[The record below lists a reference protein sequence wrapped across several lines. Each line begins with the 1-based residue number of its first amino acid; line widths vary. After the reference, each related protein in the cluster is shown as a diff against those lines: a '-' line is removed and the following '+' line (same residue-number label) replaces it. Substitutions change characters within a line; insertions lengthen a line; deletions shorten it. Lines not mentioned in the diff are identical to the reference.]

1 MRPRFSLTFVLVL
14 CLAAPITGSAQE
26 DEPSLGDLA
35 RTMRKNKSAQ
45 PQQDRPIIDN
55 ENLAQAMEDVK
66 KLKPENRLVFSLDK
80 QGNGFKVSSPDVTC
94 SLSFNAR
101 AASLLIRP
109 VLLEDVPVSELLKLD
124 GPASIQDDT
133 LQLEVD
139 NNTDWELRE
148 ITVGLTLERKPGD
161 NAELAASA
169 RVLPAAAGFAPPALE
184 KHSDVTVLYHLKGTA
199 KPFSKTNFRE
209 NIGITP
215 GPDQDWRWS
224 IVEAKGIRP
233 ANSPAPEQP
242 VMAQDDQSVTP
253 QGSPDSQLPSE
264 PLPNAASMPIPNPT
278 PPDNSA
284 TPPTKAS
291 TPPSKSLMPAS
302 SAPDSSKPSPSKPQ

>member
-1 MRPRFSLTFVLVL
+1 MRPWFSLTLLFAL
-14 CLAAPITGSAQE
+14 CLAFPFAAAQE
-26 DEPSLGDLA
+26 DQPSLGDLA
-35 RTMRKNKSAQ
+35 RTLRKSKAEQ
-45 PQQDRPIIDN
+45 TQERPVIDN
-55 ENLAQAMEDVK
+55 ENLVQAMEDVK
-66 KLKPENRLVFSLDK
+66 KLKPENRLVFSLDQ

-101 AASLLIRP
+101 AASLLIKP
-109 VLLEDVPVSELLKLD
+109 VLVEDVPIGELLKLD

-139 NNTDWELRE
+139 NNTEWELRE
-148 ITVGLTLERKPGD
+148 ITVGLTLERKPGE

-169 RVLPAAAGFAPPALE
+169 RVIPAAGGFVPPTLE

-199 KPFSKTNFRE
+199 KPFSKTAFRE

-233 ANSPAPEQP
+233 ANSPAPEHPVADQADETATKQP
-242 VMAQDDQSVTP
+242 L
-253 QGSPDSQLPSE
+253 PDSP
-264 PLPNAASMPIPNPT
+264 PAAAPPT
-278 PPDNSA
+278 NTAPPANSA
-284 TPPTKAS
+284 
-291 TPPSKSLMPAS
+291 MPAS
-302 SAPDSSKPSPSKPQ
+302 KQVAPTNATPDPGKSSASNPQ

>member
-1 MRPRFSLTFVLVL
+1 MRSRFSLAFVLAL
-14 CLAAPITGSAQE
+14 CLAAPIAAFAQE

-35 RTMRKNKSAQ
+35 RTVRKNKTAQ

-101 AASLLIRP
+101 AASLLIKP

-133 LQLEVD
+133 LQLEVN

-148 ITVGLTLERKPGD
+148 ITVGLTLERKPGE

-169 RVLPAAAGFAPPALE
+169 RIVPAATGFAPPALE
-184 KHSDVTVLYHLKGTA
+184 KYSDVTVLYHLKGTA
-199 KPFSKTNFRE
+199 KPFSKTGFRE

-233 ANSPAPEQP
+233 ANSPAPEP
-242 VMAQDDQSVTP
+242 PATAQDDQAVAS
-253 QGSPDSQLPSE
+253 QGSPESQLPAE
-264 PLPNAASMPIPNPT
+264 PLPNATPIPLPT
-278 PPDNSA
+278 AVPPANSA
-284 TPPTKAS
+284 TPTSKPPVAPDKTATPTTA
-291 TPPSKSLMPAS
+291 T
-302 SAPDSSKPSPSKPQ
+302 PDSSKPSPSKPK

>member
-1 MRPRFSLTFVLVL
+1 MRPWFSLTLLLAL
-14 CLAAPITGSAQE
+14 CLAFPFAAAQE
-26 DEPSLGDLA
+26 DQPSLGDLA
-35 RTMRKNKSAQ
+35 RTVRKSKAEQ
-45 PQQDRPIIDN
+45 TQERPVIDN

-66 KLKPENRLVFSLDK
+66 RLKPDNRLVFSLDQ

-101 AASLLIRP
+101 AASLLIKP
-109 VLLEDVPVSELLKLD
+109 VLVEDVPVAELLKLD

-139 NNTDWELRE
+139 NNTEWELRE
-148 ITVGLTLERKPGD
+148 ITVGLTLERKPGE

-169 RVLPAAAGFAPPALE
+169 RVIPAAGGFAPPALE

-199 KPFSKTNFRE
+199 KPFSKTAFRE

-224 IVEAKGIRP
+224 IVEAKGIRS

-242 VMAQDDQSVTP
+242 VTDQADEAATKQP
-253 QGSPDSQLPSE
+253 LPSS
-264 PLPNAASMPIPNPT
+264 PPATAPT
-278 PPDNSA
+278 ADVAPPANSA
-284 TPPTKAS
+284 
-291 TPPSKSLMPAS
+291 MPAS
-302 SAPDSSKPSPSKPQ
+302 KQVVPNATPDPGKSSAANPQ